1 MSKVVVVYTQIKSI
15 LKTSKTIAV
24 VGLSDRAERDSY
36 VVAKYLYNAG
46 YSIIPINPNISEWND
61 IKAYASLLDI
71 PSSIKIDIVD
81 IFRRSELV
89 EEIVDQA
96 LQMKNKPRVIWLQ
109 LGIENEKSAEK
120 ARAAGI
126 LVIQNRCIRIEHEKI
141 MG

>member
-24 VGLSDRAERDSY
+24 VGLSDKPERDSY
-36 VVAKYLYNAG
+36 IVAEYLRNVG
-46 YSIIPINPNISEWND
+46 YSIIPINPNISEWNG
-61 IKAYASLLDI
+61 IKACASLLDI
-71 PSSIKIDIVD
+71 PSSIKIGIVD
-81 IFRRSELV
+81 IFRRSEFV

-141 MG
+141 NH